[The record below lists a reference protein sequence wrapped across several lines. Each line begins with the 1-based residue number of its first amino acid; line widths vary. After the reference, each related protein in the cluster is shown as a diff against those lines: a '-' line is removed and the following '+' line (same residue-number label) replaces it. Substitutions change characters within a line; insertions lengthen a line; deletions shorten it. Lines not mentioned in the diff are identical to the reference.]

1 MGSRS
6 EDTPLGG
13 TGILEEWSTLD
24 VDRGG
29 REPRDGGVRR
39 GVAGQ
44 RLGGNE
50 WGGELR
56 QEKEKGRRCNSVG
69 RMLA

>member
-1 MGSRS
+1 M
-6 EDTPLGG
+6 
-13 TGILEEWSTLD
+13 D